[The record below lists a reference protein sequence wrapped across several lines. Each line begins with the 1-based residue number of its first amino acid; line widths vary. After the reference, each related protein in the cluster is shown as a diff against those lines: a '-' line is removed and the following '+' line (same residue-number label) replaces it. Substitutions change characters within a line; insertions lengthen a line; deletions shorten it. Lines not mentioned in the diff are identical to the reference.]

1 MKKVFI
7 SQPMKDLT
15 LEQINAAR
23 AEALEMAL
31 ELCGE
36 IEVIDSFFTDDIEV
50 KNEPLYNLGRSLM
63 LMAEADVVIFCPGWD
78 KARGCR
84 IEHDAALRYGIGMIV
99 DKW

>member
-7 SQPMKDLT
+7 SQPMKDLS

-23 AEALEMAL
+23 AEAIEMAT
-31 ELCGE
+31 ELCCEVE
-36 IEVIDSFFTDDIEV
+36 IINSVFTDDIES
-50 KNEPLYNLGRSLM
+50 KNEPLYMLGRSLM
-63 LMAEADVVIFCPGWD
+63 LMAEADVVIFCPGWE

-84 IEHDAALRYGIGMIV
+84 IEHDAALMYGVGMIV